1 MNLSSDQSHLALGIC
16 LFLLCNCSTRK
27 CQIIHWKQGHKYGC
41 GPPQIDDSFGAQI
54 GITPLNGLTVDGSD
68 LYNDYPYI
76 EGNYQ
81 TVVMTSSKKLSSKSS
96 YSSEAF
102 SDDEFLDSSG
112 AESASD
118 SSDSS
123 SSSYSV
129 FSGPVKP
136 LDDFSSAVC
145 ASVHHKSGSEIESSS
160 NGSHDT
166 LSSNV
171 SHDKAKTAVERKV
184 PLFAAKGA
192 EYAPLNSKL
201 TDSES
206 CPNHS
211 SITQSAI
218 LVNSTDS
225 TTFKERE
232 HKILDANSHMMVSH
246 KLSDEAICSERKSRN
261 EMLSLRSLSGVAQTV
276 YTSSTTS
283 INESGPPYS
292 SKSHSVQL
300 IKSKSLMSVSPAY
313 VEQASPAGHFKSD
326 YASRKED
333 DPPKAPVR
341 FHHDAGSRLSDI
353 KTSVQRVAQQL
364 KLSKFSKQHTS
375 SFDNDSSKRPK
386 V

>member
-1 MNLSSDQSHLALGIC
+1 M
-16 LFLLCNCSTRK
+16 FLLCNCSTRK
-27 CQIIHWKQGHKYGC
+27 CQIIHWRQGHKNGC
-41 GPPQIDDSFGAQI
+41 GSPRIDDNFGAQV

-81 TVVMTSSKKLSSKSS
+81 TVIMTSSKKLSSKSS

-102 SDDEFLDSSG
+102 SDDEFWDSSRI
-112 AESASD
+112 ESASD

-123 SSSYSV
+123 SSSYSI

-145 ASVHHKSGSEIESSS
+145 ASVHHKSGSDIESSS

-171 SHDKAKTAVERKV
+171 SHDKVRTAVKRKV

-192 EYAPLNSKL
+192 EYTPLNSKL

-206 CPNHS
+206 CSNHS
-211 SITQSAI
+211 SITQSAT

-232 HKILDANSHMMVSH
+232 HNILDANSHMTVSH
-246 KLSDEAICSERKSRN
+246 NISNEAICSERKSRN
-261 EMLSLRSLSGVAQTV
+261 EMLSLRSLSGVAQNV
-276 YTSSTTS
+276 YAGSTTS
-283 INESGPPYS
+283 INESGPPYG
-292 SKSHSVQL
+292 SKSHSGQL

-313 VEQASPAGHFKSD
+313 LEQAFPAGHFKSD
-326 YASRKED
+326 YASRGENN
-333 DPPKAPVR
+333 PPKAPVR
-341 FHHDAGSRLSDI
+341 FHHNAGSRSSDI
-353 KTSVQRVAQQL
+353 KTSVQRLVQHL
-364 KLSKFSKQHTS
+364 RLSKTSKQHTS
-375 SFDNDSSKRPK
+375 SFDNDSSRRLK

>member
-27 CQIIHWKQGHKYGC
+27 CQIIHWRQGHKNGC
-41 GPPQIDDSFGAQI
+41 GPPRIDDSFGAQV

-76 EGNYQ
+76 ERNYQ

-102 SDDEFLDSSG
+102 SDDEFLDSSRT
-112 AESASD
+112 ESTSD

-129 FSGPVKP
+129 FYGPVKP

-145 ASVHHKSGSEIESSS
+145 ASVLHKSGSDIESSS
-160 NGSHDT
+160 NDSHDT

-171 SHDKAKTAVERKV
+171 SHDKVRTAVKRKV

-192 EYAPLNSKL
+192 EYTPLNSNL

-206 CPNHS
+206 CSNNS
-211 SITQSAI
+211 SITQTAT
-218 LVNSTDS
+218 LVNSADS
-225 TTFKERE
+225 MTFKQRE
-232 HKILDANSHMMVSH
+232 HNILDANSHMTVSH
-246 KLSDEAICSERKSRN
+246 KLSDEAICSERK
-261 EMLSLRSLSGVAQTV
+261 LRDV
-276 YTSSTTS
+276 YASSTTS
-283 INESGPPYS
+283 INESGPPYG

-313 VEQASPAGHFKSD
+313 LEQASPAGHIKSD
-326 YASRKED
+326 YASRKENN
-333 DPPKAPVR
+333 PSKAPVR
-341 FHHDAGSRLSDI
+341 FHHNAGSRSSDI
-353 KTSVQRVAQQL
+353 KTSVQRVVQRL
-364 KLSKFSKQHTS
+364 KLLKISKQHTS
-375 SFDNDSSKRPK
+375 NFDNDSSRRLK